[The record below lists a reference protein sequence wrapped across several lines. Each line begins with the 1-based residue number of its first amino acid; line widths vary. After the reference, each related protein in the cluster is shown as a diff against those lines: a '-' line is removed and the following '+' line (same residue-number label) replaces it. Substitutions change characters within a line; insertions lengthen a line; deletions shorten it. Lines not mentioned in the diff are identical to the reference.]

1 MRCVSLC
8 WALNQGARCGWSLSA
23 NYISLVIIVCKL
35 DLQSLTL
42 CNCFINK
49 IVQLYIT
56 SEIERRARQW
66 TPRWADKKKEERVS
80 IQSWSEGKNL
90 SWSSSRWFM
99 RGEYA
104 WFVLGSKNL
113 PSRFKSD
120 LNAVQ
125 DFFFFFFLTRA
136 PNAPARRSSVKH
148 HFKAH
153 QRVHSDYSDV
163 FATLRHHTASVTTS
177 KWRQQVP
184 LAWTLGCHR
193 NQKEKGKKNKKKPS
207 VQKRSQPIIHTELN
221 IRAVLYEDDLSNTRK
236 KSGSSSE
243 CLFRIR
249 GVFLTVASAGGCCQ
263 TPVHPKMHLCG
274 ASNVW
279 RFFLLLLLRECVGRC
294 FMGLLSFPRLF
305 VGVIMNRGG
314 L

>member
-1 MRCVSLC
+1 MRCVSLF

-125 DFFFFFFLTRA
+125 GFFFFSLRE
-136 PNAPARRSSVKH
+136 RRT
-148 HFKAH
+148 H
-153 QRVHSDYSDV
+153 QRGGVQLNTISKPIKGCIRITAMYLLLWDI
-163 FATLRHHTASVTTS
+163 TLRVLQLQSGGS
-177 KWRQQVP
+177 KFHWLERWG
-184 LAWTLGCHR
+184 AIET
-193 NQKEKGKKNKKKPS
+193 KKKKAKKIKKKPS
-207 VQKRSQPIIHTELN
+207 VQKWSQPIIHTELN

-243 CLFRIR
+243 RLFRIR

-294 FMGLLSFPRLF
+294 FMGLLSFLRLF

>member
-1 MRCVSLC
+1 MNAEMS
-8 WALNQGARCGWSLSA
+8 
-23 NYISLVIIVCKL
+23 
-35 DLQSLTL
+35 
-42 CNCFINK
+42 
-49 IVQLYIT
+49 
-56 SEIERRARQW
+56 RQE
-66 TPRWADKKKEERVS
+66 KKK
-80 IQSWSEGKNL
+80 SELVFKVGPREKTFPGAARDDLWGAN
-90 SWSSSRWFM
+90 M
-99 RGEYA
+99 RDLFSGA
-104 WFVLGSKNL
+104 KICPLALKAIWM
-113 PSRFKSD
+113 RFG
-120 LNAVQ
+120 V
-125 DFFFFFFLTRA
+125 FFFFFFLTRA

-243 CLFRIR
+243 RLFRIR

-294 FMGLLSFPRLF
+294 FMGLLSFLRLF